1 MNIASYVEVNF
12 GQILIS
18 RWGILFMMKQA
29 VLVTGA
35 GGLLG
40 SKVIEML
47 RFLNVDVIA
56 TDIKNPDLDC
66 PFLAAD
72 FMDPSSVRALFDHPI
87 GSIIHCG
94 AISGPMLG
102 RDDPAGTIRIN
113 VDGTVTLLEEV
124 RKRRLGR
131 FIYCGSIAAYGATG
145 SLTGAGSV
153 TTDAPLAAAD
163 IYGASKAAG
172 EMMVR
177 AYSHEHGVDACI
189 LRIGW
194 VYGPKR
200 RTRSLI
206 YNLIRDALDGRQTV
220 IAHDGKHAIQQ
231 VHVDDVARGLIR
243 AWQANDIRGRVFNLT
258 GGVRHTMRDIA
269 ALVASIVPQTRY
281 QFTDG
286 ISYPDV
292 EQSLFDIT
300 DTVQALDWKP
310 GITLDAGIRSY
321 ADWLQTNEF

>member
-1 MNIASYVEVNF
+1 MN
-12 GQILIS
+12 
-18 RWGILFMMKQA
+18 QA

-35 GGLLG
+35 GGLIG

-47 RFLNVDVIA
+47 QVLNVDVVA
-56 TDIKNPDLDC
+56 TDVANPNLDC

-72 FMDPSSVRALFDHPI
+72 FMDSSSVRALFDHPF

-145 SLTGAGSV
+145 DVTGDGPIK
-153 TTDAPLAAAD
+153 TDAPLAAAD

-177 AYSHEHGVDACI
+177 AYASEHGVDACM

-231 VHVDDVARGLIR
+231 VHVDDVARGLIK
-243 AWQANDIRGRVFNLT
+243 AWQSNDTKGRVFNLT
-258 GGVRHTMRDIA
+258 GGVRHAMRDIA
-269 ALVASIVPQTRY
+269 ALVASIVPDARY

-286 ISYPDV
+286 IAYPDV
-292 EQSLFDIT
+292 EQSLFDIS
-300 DTVQALDWKP
+300 DTCRALNWEP
-310 GITLDAGIRSY
+310 RISLDAGIRTY
-321 ADWLQTNEF
+321 ADWLHNNEF

>member
-1 MNIASYVEVNF
+1 MMN
-12 GQILIS
+12 
-18 RWGILFMMKQA
+18 QA

-35 GGLLG
+35 GGLIG

-47 RFLNVDVIA
+47 QVLNVDVVA
-56 TDIKNPDLDC
+56 TDVANPNLDC

-72 FMDPSSVRALFDHPI
+72 FMDSSSVRALLDHPF

-145 SLTGAGSV
+145 DVTGDGPIK
-153 TTDAPLAAAD
+153 TDAPLAAAD

-177 AYSHEHGVDACI
+177 AYASEHGVDACM

-231 VHVDDVARGLIR
+231 VHVDDVARGLIK
-243 AWQANDIRGRVFNLT
+243 AWQSNDTKGRVFNLT
-258 GGVRHTMRDIA
+258 GGVRHGMRDIA
-269 ALVASIVPQTRY
+269 ALVASIVPDTRY

-286 ISYPDV
+286 IAYADV
-292 EQSLFDIT
+292 VQSLFDIS
-300 DTVQALDWKP
+300 DTCSALDWKP
-310 GITLDAGIRSY
+310 RISLDAGIRTY
-321 ADWLQTNEF
+321 ADWLHNNEF

>member
-1 MNIASYVEVNF
+1 MIH
-12 GQILIS
+12 
-18 RWGILFMMKQA
+18 KA

-35 GGLLG
+35 GGLIG

-47 RFLNVDVIA
+47 QNLDVDVVA
-56 TDIKNPDLDC
+56 TDIKNPDLAC

-72 FMDPSSVRALFDHPI
+72 FMDSSSVRALFDHPI

-124 RKRRLGR
+124 RKRQLGR

-145 SLTGAGSV
+145 DVVGADPIKTS
-153 TTDAPLAAAD
+153 APLAAAD

-172 EMMVR
+172 DMMVR
-177 AYSHEHGVDACI
+177 AYVHDHGVDACI

-206 YNLIRDALDGRQTV
+206 YNLIRNALDGHQT
-220 IAHDGKHAIQQ
+220 IIPHDGKHAIQQ
-231 VHVDDVARGLIR
+231 VHVDDVARGLVR
-243 AWQANDIRGRVFNLT
+243 AWQSNDIKGRVFNLT
-258 GGVRHTMRDIA
+258 GGVRHAMRDIA
-269 ALVASIVPQTRY
+269 ALVASIVPDTRY
-281 QFTDG
+281 QFKDG
-286 ISYPDV
+286 VAYPDV
-292 EQSLFDIT
+292 EQSLFDISET
-300 DTVQALDWKP
+300 CKALDWKP
-310 GITLDAGIRSY
+310 EIPLDAGIRSY
-321 ADWLQTNEF
+321 ADWLQNNEF

>member
-1 MNIASYVEVNF
+1 MMN
-12 GQILIS
+12 
-18 RWGILFMMKQA
+18 QA

-35 GGLLG
+35 GGLIG

-47 RFLNVDVIA
+47 QALHVDVVA
-56 TDIKNPDLDC
+56 TDLAHPNLGC

-72 FMDPSSVRALFDHPI
+72 FMDLSSVTALFDHPF

-102 RDDPAGTIRIN
+102 RDDPAGTIRVN

-145 SLTGAGSV
+145 DVTGDGPIK
-153 TTDAPLAAAD
+153 TDAPLAAAD

-177 AYSHEHGVDACI
+177 AYASEHGVDACM

-231 VHVDDVARGLIR
+231 VHVDDVARGLIK
-243 AWQANDIRGRVFNLT
+243 AWQSNDTKGRVFNLT
-258 GGVRHTMRDIA
+258 GGVRHAMRDIA
-269 ALVASIVPQTRY
+269 ALVASIVPDTRY

-286 ISYPDV
+286 IAYPDV
-292 EQSLFDIT
+292 VQSLFDIS
-300 DTVQALDWKP
+300 DTCRALDWKP
-310 GITLDAGIRSY
+310 RISLDAGIRTY
-321 ADWLQTNEF
+321 ADWLHNNEF